1 MNKNTITISAEQQKL
16 IASAI
21 RIQIL
26 HILNEEPLTAK
37 QVATKLNKSPGSIHY
52 HVQLLYEGGLLELVD
67 TKERRGIIE
76 KYYKAK
82 AVHFSIE
89 TDKEVTDEAGVSRTV
104 SHLFLNEEEHA
115 QLMWEVTQVL
125 LRWESKVVQ
134 ETDCKK
140 EYQLTF
146 EVKRKKEEGDS

>member
-1 MNKNTITISAEQQKL
+1 MNDNTITISAEQQKL

-26 HILNEEPLTAK
+26 HILNKEPLTAK

-52 HVQLLYEGGLLELVD
+52 HVQLLYEGGLLELVN
-67 TKERRGIIE
+67 TKEKRGIIE

-82 AVHFSIE
+82 AVHFSVEI
-89 TDKEVTDEAGVSRTV
+89 DEATHTEEGVARTV

-125 LRWESKVVQ
+125 LRWESKIAQKTDSTQ
-134 ETDCKK
+134 E
-140 EYQLTF
+140 YHLTF
-146 EVKRKKEEGDS
+146 EVNRKKEEGDS